1 MNKQY
6 MAVLNP
12 TTANTDLLKTAVLGE
27 RLNIFPS
34 LLGILISPT
43 QRVDLEYEII
53 LSHLV
58 LWEFHLTTLSP
69 QPTHPPSLL
78 ISFQNHNIEMFL
90 YILT

>member
-1 MNKQY
+1 

-12 TTANTDLLKTAVLGE
+12 TTANTDILKTAVLGE
-27 RLNIFPS
+27 RLIIFPS
-34 LLGILISPT
+34 FCLLGIFISPT
-43 QRVDLEYEII
+43 QRVDLEYKII